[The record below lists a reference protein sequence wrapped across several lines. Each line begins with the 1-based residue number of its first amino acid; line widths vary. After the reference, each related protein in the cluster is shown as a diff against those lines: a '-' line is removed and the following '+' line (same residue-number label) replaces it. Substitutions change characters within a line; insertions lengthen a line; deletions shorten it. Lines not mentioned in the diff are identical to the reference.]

1 MKHENGLKIPDFTCE
16 AIYGID
22 SFYQALQWQNESW
35 REYLSND
42 SVTQKK
48 YSPKSRMDKRFY
60 WFLFHILMMYI
71 LAMSSLPGEPLSSSY
86 ERDVIM

>member
-35 REYLSND
+35 REYF
-42 SVTQKK
+42 K
-48 YSPKSRMDKRFY
+48 
-60 WFLFHILMMYI
+60 
-71 LAMSSLPGEPLSSSY
+71 
-86 ERDVIM
+86 